1 MFPIAPAT
9 VRFGELSALW
19 GADCICV
26 SSTRTSA
33 DSVVDKLLVTSGN
46 FLVALEQAPRWW
58 KKKKKNWRA
67 KRAQL

>member
-1 MFPIAPAT
+1 MSPIAPAT
-9 VRFGELSALW
+9 VRFTELSALW
-19 GADCICV
+19 GADCISG
-26 SSTRTSA
+26 SSTGTSA

-58 KKKKKNWRA
+58 KKKKKDWRA